1 MIDMTGPE
9 QRVLSGYHA
18 ISGVQR
24 PSDQWEIRKEKKFAN
39 FELPELQ
46 HNLNLL
52 VDLCEEVKPI
62 ITDIVFIFLGYVI

>member
-1 MIDMTGPE
+1 MTGPE

-18 ISGVQR
+18 ISGVQK

-52 VDLCEEVKPI
+52 VDLCEEVCI
-62 ITDIVFIFLGYVI
+62 LILLN